1 MRDMRIDVHTPH
13 TQDAAAITEYTV
25 NSYFRHYHLYKHLY
39 TVKVT
44 TVLVQRNLHGTEEPF
59 NVPPLADAV
68 PVELDNTTTD
78 SIVDTTTA
86 AVAAA
91 SIAA

>member
-1 MRDMRIDVHTPH
+1 MLDMRIHLH
-13 TQDAAAITEYTV
+13 IHHMQDAAAITEYTV

-39 TVKVT
+39 TLKVT
-44 TVLVQRNLHGTEEPF
+44 TILVQRNLHGTEEPF
-59 NVPPLADAV
+59 SVPPLADAV
-68 PVELDNTTTD
+68 PVELDDTASD

-91 SIAA
+91 SIEA